1 MRTLGLFVAALLG
14 LLLLGN
20 GLTMLFSPKT
30 WFNLPSYLGLR
41 GSIRRDTLSRFEGRL
56 GIRTMGFLITSAFVT
71 IILSLW
77 KGPMSSGALRPAE
90 NARIYEGL
98 CVATCLV
105 VGGHGL
111 AMLIRPGWWV
121 DRYLRS
127 RLGDSQN
134 MELARSRKAIEVV
147 ARILSLLVIGPAFY
161 FAFECIAKL

>member
-30 WFNLPSYLGLR
+30 WFNLPSYLGFR

-77 KGPMSSGALRPAE
+77 KGPMSSGALQPAE
-90 NARIYEGL
+90 NARI
-98 CVATCLV
+98 
-105 VGGHGL
+105 
-111 AMLIRPGWWV
+111 
-121 DRYLRS
+121 
-127 RLGDSQN
+127 
-134 MELARSRKAIEVV
+134 
-147 ARILSLLVIGPAFY
+147 
-161 FAFECIAKL
+161 